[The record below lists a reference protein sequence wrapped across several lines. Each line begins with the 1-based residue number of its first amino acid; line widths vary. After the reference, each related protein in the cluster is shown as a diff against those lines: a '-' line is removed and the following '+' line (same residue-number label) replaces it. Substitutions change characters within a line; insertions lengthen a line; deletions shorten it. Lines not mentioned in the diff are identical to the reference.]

1 MYALY
6 LRSGP
11 EHCSDSNA
19 YGYYAGNCYQY
30 QYGYYPIYDKKIVMR
45 TKGYTTKAR
54 AEKALESLI
63 VKCEY
68 VHPSSYLVEIPD
80 KKKRV
85 WAVYRTE
92 DRRRLYAMEYINSI
106 EKCKDIPGG
115 HLLKDTDE
123 PIVVNGMGGRTSFE
137 TENFVEFRT
146 GETYPVSRE
155 EEFPKNLPVNEF
167 RYGWIDPEGNTYACG
182 FEGHYDCAAAI
193 LEEQNQPTS
202 FAQRKLED
210 LGWATISRPAPYT
223 WENYG
228 KRTCYKK
235 DAILTDAQIRVVT
248 EMGLTKTDRDT
259 KDMVLYTMTV
269 QREEKLHGK

>member
-11 EHCSDSNA
+11 EHCSGSIE

-92 DRRRLYAMEYINSI
+92 DRKRLYAMEYINSI
-106 EKCKDIPGG
+106 EKCKYIPGG
-115 HLLKDTDE
+115 HLLK
-123 PIVVNGMGGRTSFE
+123 V
-137 TENFVEFRT
+137 
-146 GETYPVSRE
+146 
-155 EEFPKNLPVNEF
+155 
-167 RYGWIDPEGNTYACG
+167 
-182 FEGHYDCAAAI
+182 
-193 LEEQNQPTS
+193 
-202 FAQRKLED
+202 
-210 LGWATISRPAPYT
+210 
-223 WENYG
+223 
-228 KRTCYKK
+228 
-235 DAILTDAQIRVVT
+235 
-248 EMGLTKTDRDT
+248 
-259 KDMVLYTMTV
+259 
-269 QREEKLHGK
+269 